1 MSDFGNEEIILDYP
15 SGPKSLRSLNREEG
29 SRRIRV
35 SGGDV
40 MMKQRSESE
49 RDLQMLHHLQIA
61 VKREAKSQGEK
72 ER

>member
-1 MSDFGNEEIILDYP
+1 MQQIQKKRKNPPIIF
-15 SGPKSLRSLNREEG
+15 KKKRERKKR